1 MYSSM
6 LSTGTQNGF
15 KHGFS
20 NRFINTSKGNWH
32 GITKDSNMDPK
43 ADSKRI
49 LDGFKKDQKQIQ
61 KEFVSLN
68 SGSVAKK
75 SLCT

>member
-1 MYSSM
+1 
-6 LSTGTQNGF
+6 
-15 KHGFS
+15 
-20 NRFINTSKGNWH
+20 
-32 GITKDSNMDPK
+32 MDPK

-68 SGSVAKK
+68 FGSAAKAVCVPK
-75 SLCT
+75 IGFRQLKQSYCT

>member
-1 MYSSM
+1 MFHDVFKHAFERDS
-6 LSTGTQNGF
+6 NGF

-49 LDGFKKDQKQIQ
+49 LDGFKKDQKQTQ
-61 KEFVSLN
+61 Q
-68 SGSVAKK
+68 
-75 SLCT
+75 

>member
-1 MYSSM
+1 
-6 LSTGTQNGF
+6 
-15 KHGFS
+15 
-20 NRFINTSKGNWH
+20 
-32 GITKDSNMDPK
+32 MDPK

-75 SLCT
+75 KFVYLKSGSENAHDYV

>member
-1 MYSSM
+1 MYSNM
-6 LSTGTQNGF
+6 LSKGTQNGF

-32 GITKDSNMDPK
+32 GITKASNMDQK

-61 KEFVSLN
+61 K
-68 SGSVAKK
+68 
-75 SLCT
+75 

>member
-1 MYSSM
+1 
-6 LSTGTQNGF
+6 
-15 KHGFS
+15 
-20 NRFINTSKGNWH
+20 
-32 GITKDSNMDPK
+32 MDPK

-75 SLCT
+75 VCVPKIGFCEKAPRLNMNTKNHQD